1 VLRDDPVVQHPNP
14 FSPMRK
20 IQWATAAVVVGC
32 LWAACSNHDR
42 SESAEATPR
51 TIDVM
56 LDKIVEPP
64 TAAEAPEQPA
74 VAPVEQPPTPTSSLA
89 AVVDPRDT
97 LHVFVRTAD
106 LRCRVPD
113 VVRGTYSVEDIVRR
127 NGGYVAHTELRT
139 SVARTERITIAADT
153 ALERSWSTVH
163 NTLLIRVPDERLDS
177 TLLALAP
184 LVDQLDHRVVDAD
197 NVKLQL
203 VANALQQQRLA
214 RHTNRLSGAIDR
226 TAGKLKDVAAT
237 EDELLNKEARKDE
250 ALMERLALQDRVAF
264 ATVRLDLYQREVMTA
279 ALLPVAPPIDPYRPD
294 LAVSMQHA
302 VAQGWGMVRGFVL
315 VLVTLWPLALLG
327 LGVWLGMKRWGR
339 RTAVA

>member
-1 VLRDDPVVQHPNP
+1 
-14 FSPMRK
+14 MRK
-20 IQWATAAVVVGC
+20 FQWATAVVAVSC
-32 LWAACSNHDR
+32 LWAACSNNDQR
-42 SESAEATPR
+42 ETPEATPR
-51 TIDVM
+51 VVDVK
-56 LDKIVEPP
+56 LSDITSAPADP
-64 TAAEAPEQPA
+64 GDAEALEPSA
-74 VAPVEQPPTPTSSLA
+74 LATVEQVPAPTSSLA

-139 SVARTERITIAADT
+139 SVARTERINIAADT
-153 ALERSWSTVH
+153 VLERSWNTVH

-203 VANALQQQRLA
+203 AINALQQQRLA

-226 TAGKLKDVAAT
+226 AAAKLKDVAAT
-237 EDELLNKEARKDE
+237 EDDLLNKETRKDE
-250 ALMERLALQDRVAF
+250 ALVERLALQDRVAF
-264 ATVRLDLYQREVMTA
+264 ATVRLELYQREVLTA
-279 ALLPVAPPIDPYRPD
+279 ALLPLAPPIEPYRAD
-294 LAVSMQHA
+294 LSAAMGHA
-302 VAQGWGMVRGFVL
+302 LAQGWVMVRGFLL

-339 RTAVA
+339 RPVVA

>member
-1 VLRDDPVVQHPNP
+1 
-14 FSPMRK
+14 MRM
-20 IQWATAAVVVGC
+20 IQWATAAVVIGC
-32 LWAACSNHDR
+32 LWAACSTHDR
-42 SESAEATPR
+42 TEGQEATPH
-51 TIDVM
+51 IVDVT
-56 LDKIVEPP
+56 LSEVTAPAAPP
-64 TAAEAPEQPA
+64 SDAEAPEPPA
-74 VAPVEQPPTPTSSLA
+74 FASVEQVPAPTSSFA

-113 VVRGTYSVEDIVRR
+113 VVRGTYSVEDVVRR

-153 ALERSWSTVH
+153 ALERSWNTVH

-237 EDELLNKEARKDE
+237 EDDLLTKEERKDD

-279 ALLPVAPPIDPYRPD
+279 ALLPLARPIEPYRPD
-294 LAVSMQHA
+294 FRTAAGHA
-302 VAQGWGMVRGFVL
+302 MTSGWGMVRGFLL

-327 LGVWLGMKRWGR
+327 LGAWLGMKRWGR
-339 RTAVA
+339 RPLMA